1 MIYDGHAYCFPNLGG
16 DGGFADPEQFRRH
29 LQLGMARHF
38 MPAWRK
44 RDRAPTDDLGLAD
57 PDGGWSFDALN
68 DVDFRAASHGTFEWT
83 VDGEVYVKQYMVPS
97 VVDMTYPAESLVA
110 EMDYA
115 GVDMALIHRTPYLG
129 ISNEFIADCT
139 ARFPDRL
146 QGLVHV
152 EEWLVPTDPRGSYE
166 KLKRAVAEP
175 GMVGLQFL
183 PDQIPLYNQSEDWTG
198 PEFRPFWD
206 GVAELGIPVFITPSY
221 KSLATEG
228 GTAGEVVAS
237 QLRSVGTLMARYP
250 DMDVVVTHGL
260 SWRVFVDG
268 ETLSIPDEVF
278 DAMPSENPR
287 FSLQLL
293 CAISLGD
300 IWEYP
305 MTQVR
310 DTMKR
315 LVDRLGADRL
325 MWGTDIPMVMRFYTY
340 RQNLAHIRHVS
351 DFLTPEEVGLVTGG
365 NTARLLGV
373 KGE

>member
-44 RDRAPTDDLGLAD
+44 RDRAPANDLGLAD
-57 PDGGWSFDALN
+57 PDGGWSFDTLN
-68 DVDFRAASHGTFEWT
+68 DVDFKAASHGKFEWT
-83 VDGEVYVKQYMVPS
+83 VDGETYVKQYMVPS

-129 ISNEFIADCT
+129 ISNEFIGDCT
-139 ARFPDRL
+139 AQFPDRL
-146 QGLVHV
+146 QGLAHV
-152 EEWLVPTDPRGSYE
+152 EEWLIPADPRGSYE

-175 GMVGLQFL
+175 GIVGLQFL

-206 GVAELGIPVFITPSY
+206 GVAELGIPVFITPSG
-221 KSLATEG
+221 KSLSDEGLSPAEVLAT
-228 GTAGEVVAS
+228 
-237 QLRSVGTLMARYP
+237 QLRSVGVLLERYS
-250 DMDVVVTHGL
+250 DMNVVVTHGL
-260 SWRVFVDG
+260 IWRTFVDG
-268 ETLSIPDEVF
+268 ETLAIPDEVF
-278 DAMPSENPR
+278 DAMPADNPR

-293 CAISLGD
+293 FAIALGG

-305 MTQVR
+305 MLQVR
-310 DTMKR
+310 DTMKQ

-351 DFLTPEEVGLVTGG
+351 DFLTPEEVGLITGG
-365 NTARLLGV
+365 NTARLLGL